1 MFNSS
6 AAFSVLVVYTW
17 GAAAFAQ
24 PEALLKAADKALAE
38 TKSVAYDATLVA
50 TAKPGEPAVTSV
62 YEVMMKRSAEERGVG
77 WKLYIGSKAVSAQDP
92 ASRLHLAF
100 DGFAGR
106 SLREAEKTVYEKN
119 AKDAAG
125 LESFLAHQNAREVLI
140 WNLVTRRSFVD
151 SKSVKS
157 IAAGGTTLVEGEKCD
172 VLLVPEENGRVT
184 RYFLS
189 SSDHFP
195 RRIEVIEPSE
205 ASQPKAEPRMVSSMT
220 LGNIRRNVPI
230 AENTFIVD
238 VPDEFMVKAVKDAP
252 PPRPAAAG
260 KAPPARPKADNG
272 LLAPGTL
279 APSWSLKDGDGKP
292 VTSTQF
298 SGKVVVLDFWG
309 SWCPPCR
316 AAMPSVQKIH
326 EKYKDQGVVVL
337 GMNFE
342 RSASADPVK
351 FMADNKITYRL
362 VRGAETI
369 ADQFK
374 VPGWPTFYVIGRD
387 GEIVWGDVGFNKAE
401 EAQHVKAMSDAIESA
416 LKSGI

>member
-1 MFNSS
+1 MINP
-6 AAFSVLVVYTW
+6 ATAFSVLVVNTW
-17 GAAAFAQ
+17 GAAVLAQ
-24 PEALLKAADKALAE
+24 PAALVKAADKALAE

-50 TAKPGEPAVTSV
+50 TAKPGEPTVTTA

-77 WKLYIGSKAVSAQDP
+77 WKLYIGSKAAGKEEP
-92 ASRLHLAF
+92 TPRLYLAF

-125 LESFLAHQNAREVLI
+125 LESFLVHQNARDVLI
-140 WNLVTRRSFVD
+140 WNLVARQSFAD
-151 SKSVKS
+151 SKLAKS
-157 IAAGGTTLVEGEKCD
+157 ITGGGTTLVEGEKCD
-172 VLLVPEENGRVT
+172 VLLVPDESGRVT
-184 RYFLS
+184 KYSLS
-189 SSDHFP
+189 ATDHFP
-195 RRIEVIEPSE
+195 RRIEVIDPPES
-205 ASQPKAEPRMVSSMT
+205 SKPKAEPRVVSSLT

-238 VPDEFMVKAVKDAP
+238 VPDEYMVKAVKDAP
-252 PPRPAAAG
+252 KSGPAAG
-260 KAPPARPKADNG
+260 KAPPVRPRTDNG

-292 VTSTQF
+292 VTSTEF
-298 SGKVVVLDFWG
+298 AGKVVVLDFWG

-316 AAMPSVQKIH
+316 AAMPSVQRIH

-342 RSASADPVK
+342 REASADPAK
-351 FMADNKITYRL
+351 FMTDNKITYRL

-369 ADQFK
+369 ADRFK

-401 EAQHVKAMSDAIESA
+401 EDRHVKAMSDAIEKA
-416 LKSGI
+416 LKAGV